1 MNTRAK
7 VLNPIIDVVDTG
19 VDLIKGKKKQTLEP
33 VDYSLTS
40 IDELTAPVTK
50 VDNTELSDFQRLYSM
65 EGETITPSPFTFE
78 RQGNVSAE
86 ALKLEQRGFKKD
98 NRGKIYPADW
108 LQQKENKN
116 WHVKD
121 EYAGIKFDLN
131 MENGLPVSYK
141 IN

>member
-19 VDLIKGKKKQTLEP
+19 VDLIKGNKKQTLEP

-50 VDNTELSDFQRLYSM
+50 VDDTELSDFQRLYSM
-65 EGETITPSPFTFE
+65 EGETITPSPFTFD
-78 RQGNVSAE
+78 RQGNISAE

-116 WHVKD
+116 
-121 EYAGIKFDLN
+121 
-131 MENGLPVSYK
+131 
-141 IN
+141 